1 MEKEILLKSKLNQVL
16 ILQSQSETSLNQIQY
31 FIKYVEF
38 LKNRNQKL
46 NI

>member
-16 ILQSQSETSLNQIQY
+16 ILQSQSEKSLNQIQY